1 VNITIEVIRENEDG
15 SADAMVKFD
24 KEGLGFLVQEGVVS
38 VLKQYI
44 QQQKKE
50 KQNGKR
56 TVGKS
61 KQGKRTGVQGT

>member
-1 VNITIEVIRENEDG
+1 MNITIEVIRENEDG

-44 QQQKKE
+44 QQQKEE

-56 TVGKS
+56 IVGKS
-61 KQGKRTGVQGT
+61 KQGK

>member
-1 VNITIEVIRENEDG
+1 MNITVEVIKENEDG
-15 SADAMVKFD
+15 SADAIVKFD
-24 KEGLGFLVQEGVVS
+24 KEGLGFLVQEGVIS

-56 TVGKS
+56 IVGKS
-61 KQGKRTGVQGT
+61 KQGK

>member
-1 VNITIEVIRENEDG
+1 MNITVEVIKENEDG
-15 SADAMVKFD
+15 SADAIVKFD
-24 KEGLGFLVQEGVVS
+24 KEGLGFLVQEGVIS

-56 TVGKS
+56 IVGKS
-61 KQGKRTGVQGT
+61 KQSK

>member
-56 TVGKS
+56 IVGKS
-61 KQGKRTGVQGT
+61 KQSK

>member
-1 VNITIEVIRENEDG
+1 MNITIEVIRENEDG
-15 SADAMVKFD
+15 SADAIVKFD

-56 TVGKS
+56 IVGKS
-61 KQGKRTGVQGT
+61 KQGK

>member
-1 VNITIEVIRENEDG
+1 VNITVEVIKENEDG
-15 SADAMVKFD
+15 SADAIVKFD
-24 KEGLGFLVQEGVVS
+24 KEGLGFLVQEGVIS

-56 TVGKS
+56 IVGKS
-61 KQGKRTGVQGT
+61 KQSK